1 MKILRK
7 ICHRSENNK
16 PTKKTHFVTGE
27 RVTLLTLGESP
38 SLGRDSGAVS
48 SPIWVECKLS
58 APQRDFSPGDYSEY
72 LDEGYFQTISM
83 VEAYSKTKG
92 WVGTEG
98 AQYLGG
104 PGTSG
109 WVIEMRSS

>member
-1 MKILRK
+1 M
-7 ICHRSENNK
+7 
-16 PTKKTHFVTGE
+16 G
-27 RVTLLTLGESP
+27 G
-38 SLGRDSGAVS
+38 DSGAVS

-58 APQRDFSPGDYSEY
+58 APQRDFSPGDCAEY

-98 AQYLGG
+98 AQFLED

-109 WVIEMRSS
+109 RVIKMRSI